1 MDIEDLKLPEE
12 LFGDGVWV
20 AVKEL
25 GPDAHLRVRPM
36 WNTGFRRRYDQLV
49 LAVPAERRVGGVDPD
64 DDQRITGICVAE
76 TVLTGWRGLTSKGED
91 LPFSAEAATRYCT
104 DQTYIKFRRLVIGAA
119 LSAEEAGK
127 ASIEAEAGN

>member
-12 LFGDGVWV
+12 IFGDGVWV
-20 AVKEL
+20 PVPEL
-25 GPDAHLRVRPM
+25 GPDVYLRVKPM
-36 WNTGFRRRYDQLV
+36 WSTDFRRLHDKMV
-49 LAVPAERRVGGVDPD
+49 LAVPAERRVGGLDPE

-76 TVLTGWRGLTSKGED
+76 TVLTGWKGLKSKGED
-91 LPFSAEAATRYCT
+91 LPFTPEAAKLYCT

-119 LSAEEAGK
+119 LSAEEVGK